1 MEKNYKII
9 PFDIEKAKAGAE
21 VITKDGRSV
30 RIICYNK
37 KLDSEFTNNPI
48 VALILYSGRNNIPYE
63 GMMCYTLKGRVC
75 DNEDNDDD
83 LFLKIPVR
91 ARRMTNQ
98 ELAWW
103 LRDCPEEHREWKFEN
118 SILNLVKSTYEYQE
132 KSANEE
138 VEKFVLIRKNG
149 GEWEEPLIEIND

>member
-1 MEKNYKII
+1 MAWQNYRIEK
-9 PFDIEKAKAGAE
+9 FDITKLNDEGVE
-21 VITKDGRSV
+21 VTTRNGRSV
-30 RIICYNK
+30 RVICVDK

-103 LRDCPEEHREWKFEN
+103 LRDCPEEHREFRTRGEDNIYSIFTYSDETSSYTCAEN
-118 SILNLVKSTYEYQE
+118 I
-132 KSANEE
+132 
-138 VEKFVLIRKNG
+138 LIRSNG
-149 GEWEEPLIEIND
+149 GEWVEPLI

>member
-9 PFDIEKAKAGAE
+9 PFDVNRINEEGVNVVTRIGKN
-21 VITKDGRSV
+21 V
-30 RIICYNK
+30 RILCTDAMDREK
-37 KLDSEFTNNPI
+37 PI
-48 VALILYSGRNNIPYE
+48 VGLIKDRYEKNEEDVAKWTIYGKYYSDVE
-63 GMMCYTLKGRVC
+63 GGDEFCS
-75 DNEDNDDD
+75 D
-83 LFLKIPVR
+83 LFLQVPIKT
-91 ARRMTNQ
+91 RRMTEQ

-103 LRDCPEEHREWKFEN
+103 LRDCPEEHREYKFEN